1 MRNKLNKG
9 IYSFLLFSTIAA
21 VLLMGCEPDDEM
33 NPPVITE
40 VRNYAASPNDTLVQ
54 TLETSQWVVLTGKN
68 LDNVVAAF
76 FGRTQATINSAL
88 VTGQNMIIQVPTIS
102 FQSVPRDMVNEI
114 MLVDKNG
121 VATTYSISIKGAP
134 VISEVRNYAASP
146 NDTIVNVIKP
156 GQQINLIG
164 YNLKDATAIT
174 FQGVNADLSNVIYT
188 DTSAI
193 VQLPDDFSG
202 SNLVLKDKIS
212 FTTSIGSTTF
222 SIKIKVPVVVGPLTQ
237 LLTGGVG
244 PGKAWGYGASTQF
257 NGPLCW
263 GGVDLGWH
271 AECTKVNGSCW
282 YDSWWTWQSWMGPA
296 DPATTDFGSMT
307 FTINDEGTFV
317 TVDQKVISTA
327 GVHEG
332 SYALDE
338 SAKTIIFIG
347 ADPLRMGWNDAK
359 YRETARIINLTDS
372 TMTLAF
378 NHVNKSEFQIFNFIK
393 KK

>member
-1 MRNKLNKG
+1 MRNKSNKR
-9 IYSFLLFSTIAA
+9 IYHFLLFSTMAA
-21 VLLMGCEPDDEM
+21 VLLLGCGPDDDM
-33 NPPVITE
+33 NPPIITE
-40 VRNYAASPNDTLVQ
+40 VRNYAASPNDTVVQ
-54 TLETSQWVVLTGKN
+54 ALETSQWVVLTGRN

-76 FGRTQATINSAL
+76 FGGTQATINSAL
-88 VTGQNMIIQVPTIS
+88 VTGQNMIIQVPSIP
-102 FQSVPRDMVNEI
+102 FQSVPRNRVNEI
-114 MLVDKNG
+114 MLVNKNG
-121 VATTYSISIKGAP
+121 VVTTYSINIKGAP
-134 VISEVRNYAASP
+134 LISEVRNYAAPP

-174 FQGVNADLSNVIYT
+174 FQGVNADLANVIYT

-193 VQLPDDFSG
+193 VQLPDDFSA

-222 SIKIKVPVVVGPLTQ
+222 SIKIKVPVVVGPLAQ

-244 PGKAWGYGASTQF
+244 PGKAWVYGASSSF
-257 NGPLCW
+257 KGPLFW
-263 GGVDLGWH
+263 GGVDLGWNRV
-271 AECTKVNGSCW
+271 CTKPNGSCA
-282 YDSWWTWQSWMGPA
+282 YDEWTWQSWMGPG

-307 FTINDEGTFV
+307 FTVSDEGTFV
-317 TVDQKVISTA
+317 TVDQKVISTK
-327 GVHEG
+327 GVYDG

-347 ADPLRMGWNDAK
+347 VDPLRMGWNDAK
-359 YRETARIINLTDS
+359 YRDVARILILTDS
-372 TMTLAF
+372 TMQLAF

-393 KK
+393 K